1 MAYVFVLWSDG
12 FDEKAASIFVTE
24 LRDAGLLVKMVGLT
38 TQHTS
43 GFHGLVLV
51 PDLTLDQA
59 LPLAPST
66 LCLIIPS
73 ISRWSN
79 RLNNDPRVF
88 RFIEQAHLN
97 QAIFVVGQ
105 QDAMSQVDLK
115 WPMLIGENIVVYPD
129 DEYIITFA
137 RRLAR
142 RLSKMIS

>member
-12 FDEKAASIFVTE
+12 FDEKVASIFVTE

-88 RFIEQAHLN
+88 RSIEQ
-97 QAIFVVGQ
+97 VGQ